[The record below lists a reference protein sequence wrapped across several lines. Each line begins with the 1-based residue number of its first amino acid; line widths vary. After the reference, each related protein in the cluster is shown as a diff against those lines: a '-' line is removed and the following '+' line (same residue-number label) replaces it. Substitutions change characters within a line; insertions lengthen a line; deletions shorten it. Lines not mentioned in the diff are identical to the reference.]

1 MPLPRA
7 TLARSLARPHS
18 TPSFFTPSRNLAAKR
33 TLFSRAQKPPGWQP
47 FYRRHPRV
55 FAVLAAPFVV
65 GGSLGVALLG
75 LWAYDASTYHHPHAG
90 RVPVD
95 PVALKPERGGKK
107 NLKVAA
113 ALIDDLDERVVNAR
127 DKKRLVIVG
136 GGWGSVGILQHLDPG
151 AWHVTVVSPDT
162 SATVGTVE
170 VRSLVEPLRK
180 IIARVSGH
188 FLYGRAVD
196 VDFSERLLEVAC
208 PGDEE
213 NFYLPYDKLVIA
225 CGSVNSTH
233 GVPGLEN
240 CFQLKTVQDAQA
252 IRRRVMDNLEKAAL
266 PSTEE
271 DERRKL
277 LSFVICG
284 GGPTGVEFASELW
297 EMVNEDVI
305 SYMPGL
311 LRDEI
316 KVHLIQSRDHILNTY
331 AEKISEYAEER
342 FRRHEIDMILNAR
355 VKEVT
360 PQKVVYTIKDPK
372 TGKTTEH
379 EVDSGFTLWSTG
391 IAMNPFTQRVAALL
405 PNQYHK
411 HALEVDSHLRVIGAP
426 LGTVYALGDCATIE
440 TRLVDHLLEFVTR
453 CDENK
458 DGKIDEREFKKMMGF
473 IKRRFPASEK
483 HFGKI
488 EDIFKQYADGKGALG
503 LNELADLFIN
513 VSRKITAFPATAQVA
528 EQEGIYLAKKLNVL
542 AKQHDAHVAIDNGV
556 YDDPDDML
564 YEPFNYKHT
573 MYLWRS
579 VYLSTSVTI
588 RQRCLLM
595 ADWVK
600 RSLFGRDLSKII
612 EIVQTAI
619 KHGPSAFNTQSSRAV
634 VLFGSKH
641 EKFWNTA
648 EERFK
653 AAVSAE
659 FFAQISPKLLQ
670 MKDAYGLPPW
680 SENAHGIVSYIIW
693 TALYAEG
700 LGASLQHYTELV
712 QEDVE
717 EMFQVPSTW
726 KLRANLVFG
735 APTVPPMEKTF
746 QPLEDRVK
754 VFA

>member
-7 TLARSLARPHS
+7 TFARSLARPHS
-18 TPSFFTPSRNLAAKR
+18 TPPFFTPSRTLAPKR

-151 AWHVTVVSPDT
+151 AWHVTVVSPDNYFLFHPLLP

-271 DERRKL
+271 EERRKL
-277 LSFVICG
+277 LSFVVCG

-360 PQKVVYTIKDPK
+360 PTKVVYTTKDPK

-426 LGTVYALGDCATIE
+426 LGTVYALGDCATVE
-440 TRLVDHLLEFVTR
+440 TRLVDHLLEFVAR

-458 DGKIDEREFKKMMGF
+458 DGKIDEREFKKMMGY

-564 YEPFNYKHT
+564 YEPFSYKHMGSLAYIGNSAVFDFPGFSFAGGLAA

-595 ADWVK
+595 VDWVK
-600 RSLFGRDLSKII
+600 RSLFGRDLSK
-612 EIVQTAI
+612 
-619 KHGPSAFNTQSSRAV
+619 F
-634 VLFGSKH
+634 
-641 EKFWNTA
+641 
-648 EERFK
+648 
-653 AAVSAE
+653 
-659 FFAQISPKLLQ
+659 
-670 MKDAYGLPPW
+670 
-680 SENAHGIVSYIIW
+680 
-693 TALYAEG
+693 
-700 LGASLQHYTELV
+700 
-712 QEDVE
+712 
-717 EMFQVPSTW
+717 
-726 KLRANLVFG
+726 
-735 APTVPPMEKTF
+735 
-746 QPLEDRVK
+746 
-754 VFA
+754 